1 MSTCRKCG
9 MFYEP
14 DTWNFY
20 SLCNP
25 CFKDYNKWR
34 TELPMEKR
42 PLSYMSTTYEKWL
55 EYLENPID

>member
-1 MSTCRKCG
+1 